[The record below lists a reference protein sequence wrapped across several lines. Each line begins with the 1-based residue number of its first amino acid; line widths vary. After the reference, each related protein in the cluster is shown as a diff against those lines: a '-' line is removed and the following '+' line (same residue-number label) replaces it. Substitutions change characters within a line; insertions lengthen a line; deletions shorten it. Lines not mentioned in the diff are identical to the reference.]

1 MTAKKD
7 AASNDAT
14 KKLMAVL
21 KEKKTQLKKKTKEE
35 AALKKSLLAME
46 QAQRGLYSA
55 KKPVTVSK
63 AVKKKAIKKH
73 KEGHH
78 NVR

>member
-35 AALKKSLLAME
+35 AALKKSLLAIE
-46 QAQRGLYSA
+46 QAQRELYRTR
-55 KKPVTVSK
+55 KTVTVSK
-63 AVKKKAIKKH
+63 EVTTTAVPQHNA
-73 KEGHH
+73 GHH
-78 NVR
+78 HVR